1 LSYLSQQKRNL
12 LFNTSLLYNKRRNE
26 TKQQKRIIGAYIF
39 PDDSGLA
46 VFQLEHLSIM
56 RNDVTVEAV
65 FFINIVRERL
75 KADPILSS

>member
-1 LSYLSQQKRNL
+1 M
-12 LFNTSLLYNKRRNE
+12 LYNKRRNE

-46 VFQLEHLSIM
+46 HFPRELRSIM
-56 RNDVTVEAV
+56 RNDVTVEAF